1 MEHLKD
7 ILGEVF
13 PQSSDRKTESKVTES
28 KVVETDEIK
37 QALKHAND
45 AISTN

>member
-13 PQSSDRKTESKVTES
+13 PQTLECKAEAKTE
-28 KVVETDEIK
+28 ETDEIK
-37 QALKHAND
+37 QALKHANS
-45 AISTN
+45 AIGNLISFR